1 MLALPRVS
9 RGGIEAVQD
18 AVRKI
23 VVVGGGT
30 AGWLTASLIAAENRE
45 SDHAPEVILV
55 ESPDI
60 PIIGVGEGTWPSM
73 RLTLQKIGLAEVD
86 LVRQC
91 EASFKQGTRF
101 TGWSRQGDDCQYV
114 HPFSLPAEYAT
125 LNLAEHWLAT
135 EVAGPF
141 AEFVTPQ
148 ATIIAAGLAPKQ
160 SVTPE
165 YAFNVNYGYHFD
177 AGKFARLLHQH
188 AVAQLGVQY
197 VSGNVERIESQ
208 ADGSIDAVV
217 LATGERL
224 AGDLFIDCS
233 GQRALLIGRQP
244 GAEFVS
250 VKQILFN
257 DTAIA
262 VQVPYADA
270 GQPIASVTCATA
282 VSSGWIWD
290 IGLQTR
296 RGVGHVYSSAHTSDA
311 EALAT
316 LRDYIG
322 RVSPQTDLDRLGFR
336 QIKFEPGFRR
346 QFWVGNCVAVGL
358 SGGFIE
364 PLEASAL
371 ALIEQSATIIS
382 RQLPVNRETMAVVA
396 RRFNEKMTYHWERVI
411 EFLKLHYVL
420 SQRNDS
426 DYWRA
431 CREPESCPG
440 SLRDKL
446 LLWQQQAPWHDD
458 APRVDELFP
467 SASYQYV
474 LYGMGFRP
482 ALRATRGASLSR
494 DRERVGRVLQANAE
508 KARQLRHLLPGNRE
522 LLNSMMPTRAVV

>member
-1 MLALPRVS
+1 
-9 RGGIEAVQD
+9 VQD
-18 AVRKI
+18 VVRRI

-30 AGWLTASLIAAENRE
+30 AGWLTACLIAAENRE
-45 SDHAPEVILV
+45 SADAPEVVLV

-73 RLTLQKIGLAEVD
+73 RLTLQKIGLAEAD
-86 LVRQC
+86 LLRQC

-101 TGWSRQGDDCQYV
+101 IGWARPGDDCQYV

-135 EVAGPF
+135 EGAGPF

-148 ATIIAAGLAPKQ
+148 ASIIAAGLAPKQ
-160 SVTPE
+160 AATPE

-177 AGKFARLLHQH
+177 AGKFARLLHHH
-188 AVAQLGVQY
+188 AVTTLGVRY
-197 VSGNVERIESQ
+197 VAGNVERVESQ
-208 ADGSIDAVV
+208 PDGSIAAIV
-217 LATGERL
+217 LTTGERL
-224 AGDLFIDCS
+224 AGDLFVDCT
-233 GQRALLIGRQP
+233 GQRALLIGTQP
-244 GAEFVS
+244 GAGFVS
-250 VKQILFN
+250 VKDTLFN

-262 VQVPYADA
+262 VQVPYTDA
-270 GQPIASVTCATA
+270 SQPIASVTCATA

-290 IGLQTR
+290 IGLQSR
-296 RGVGHVYSSAHTSDA
+296 RGVGHVYSSAHTTEP

-322 RVSPQTDLDRLGFR
+322 KVSPRTDVDRLGFR
-336 QIKFEPGFRR
+336 QIRFEPGFRR

-371 ALIEQSATIIS
+371 ALIEQAATIIS
-382 RQLPVNRETMAVVA
+382 RQLPVNRATMAVVA
-396 RRFNEKMTYHWERVI
+396 RRFNEKMAYHWERVI

-431 CREPESCPG
+431 CRDPASCPG
-440 SLRDKL
+440 SLQDKL
-446 LLWQQQAPWHDD
+446 MLWQQQAPWHDD

-482 ALRATRGASLSR
+482 SLRAARGATLLR
-494 DRERVGRVLQANAE
+494 ERERVGRVLQAGAE
-508 KARQLRHLLPGNRE
+508 KARQMRNQLPTNRDLINSLLPMRGV
-522 LLNSMMPTRAVV
+522 A